1 MPETVDWKSE
11 RIQAVKESIEFFHN
25 TNKLEREKWVV
36 ARLLE
41 NFRPDFSEGSL
52 HEAEEPADVQ
62 FEDASFQV
70 KEVLEHD
77 RRRGDEYNKAL
88 EKAETAE
95 EYGDLLEDYT
105 PYNISFEEIVNR
117 CYEYSKELT
126 RKYGPKE
133 RENLDFICYFNY
145 LDSNEVPPVEVS
157 FSEKHYRSFSVISNR
172 YRSVIYTAEGA
183 SEFLKQQVGIVFDIL
198 GK

>member
-1 MPETVDWKSE
+1 MPENIDWKSD
-11 RIQAVKESIEFFHN
+11 RIRSVKESIEFFHN
-25 TNKLEREKWVV
+25 ANKLEREKWVV

-41 NFRPDFSEGSL
+41 NFIPEFSEDSL

-77 RRRGDEYNKAL
+77 RRRGDEYKKTL

-95 EYGDLLEDYT
+95 EYGDLLEGYT
-105 PYNISFEEIVNR
+105 PYKVSFEEIVNQ
-117 CYEYSKELT
+117 CYGYSRKLT
-126 RKYGPKE
+126 KKYGPKE
-133 RENLDFICYFNY
+133 RKDLDFVCYFNY

-157 FSEKHYRSFSVISNR
+157 FIEKHYRSFSVISNR
-172 YRSVIYTAEGA
+172 YRSVIYTTDDAPEY
-183 SEFLKQQVGIVFDIL
+183 LKQQVGIVIDVL

>member
-1 MPETVDWKSE
+1 MPENFDWKSD
-11 RIQAVKESIEFFHN
+11 RIRSVKESIEFFHN
-25 TNKLEREKWVV
+25 ANKLEREKWVV

-41 NFRPDFSEGSL
+41 NFMPEFSEDFL

-77 RRRGDEYNKAL
+77 RRRGDEYKKAL

-95 EYGDLLEDYT
+95 EYGDLLEGYA
-105 PYNISFEEIVNR
+105 PYKVSFKEIVNQ
-117 CYEYSKELT
+117 CYEYSRRLT
-126 RKYGPKE
+126 KKYGPKE
-133 RENLDFICYFNY
+133 RKDLDFVCYFNY

-157 FSEKHYRSFSVISNR
+157 FIEKHYRSFSVISNR
-172 YRSVIYTAEGA
+172 YRSVIYTTDDAPEY
-183 SEFLKQQVGIVFDIL
+183 LKQQVGIVIDVL

>member
-1 MPETVDWKSE
+1 MPENVDWKSE
-11 RIQAVKESIEFFHN
+11 RIQAVQESIKFFHN

-41 NFRPDFSEGSL
+41 NFKPVFLEGSL

-62 FEDASFQV
+62 FEDARFQV

-77 RRRGDEYNKAL
+77 RRRGDEYKKAL

-105 PYNISFEEIVNR
+105 PYKISFEEIVNR
-117 CYEYSKELT
+117 CYEYSKDLT
-126 RKYGPKE
+126 NKYGPKE
-133 RENLDFICYFNY
+133 RGDLDLICYFNY
-145 LDSNEVPPVEVS
+145 LDSNEVPPVEVL

-172 YRSVIYTAEGA
+172 YRSVIYAAEGA
-183 SEFLKQQVGIVFDIL
+183 PEFLKKQVGIVFDIL
-198 GK
+198 G

>member
-1 MPETVDWKSE
+1 MPENIDWKSE
-11 RIQAVKESIEFFHN
+11 RIHAVKESIEFFHN

-41 NFRPDFSEGSL
+41 NLIPDFSEDSL

-77 RRRGDEYNKAL
+77 RRRGDEYKKAL
-88 EKAETAE
+88 EKAKTAE
-95 EYGDLLEDYT
+95 EYGDLLEDYS
-105 PYNISFEEIVNR
+105 PYKVSFKEIVNQ

-126 RKYGPKE
+126 KKYGPKE

-157 FSEKHYRSFSVISNR
+157 FIEKHYRSFSVISNR
-172 YRSVIYTAEGA
+172 YRSVIYTAEEA
-183 SEFLKQQVGIVFDIL
+183 PEFLKQHKGIVIDIL